1 MKENNGTVKITVKDE
16 REEQKVKTIE
26 IKNVKFVTFEK
37 SFVLIRAEKKYYFKT
52 GNVMDME
59 VTDND

>member
-1 MKENNGTVKITVKDE
+1 MAEEKVGTVVITVKDE

-37 SFVLIRAEKKYYFKT
+37 NFVLIRATKK
-52 GNVMDME
+52 
-59 VTDND
+59 